1 MEINNKILISL
12 LGIGTCITTAS
23 LLAVRSK
30 IKKVNEKV
38 DYIDK
43 KVNVLSESNRDQVAC
58 WNTQYLINSSVIDK
72 LDSVEEK
79 LNTKTKKSK

>member
-38 DYIDK
+38 DDIDR
-43 KVNVLSESNRDQVAC
+43 KVNVLGLVQTAC
-58 WNTQYLINSSVIDK
+58 WDTQYLINSDFNNK
-72 LDSVEEK
+72 LNSVEEK

>member
-38 DYIDK
+38 DDIDK
-43 KVNVLSESNRDQVAC
+43 RVNVLGAAQTAC
-58 WNTQYLINSSVIDK
+58 WDTQYLINSVVNDK
-72 LDSVEEK
+72 LNSVEEK

>member
-12 LGIGTCITTAS
+12 LGIGACITTAS

-38 DYIDK
+38 DDIDR
-43 KVNVLSESNRDQVAC
+43 KVNVLGAAQTAC
-58 WNTQYLINSSVIDK
+58 WDTQYLINSGVNDK
-72 LDSVEEK
+72 LNSVEEK

>member
-12 LGIGTCITTAS
+12 LGIGSCITTAS

-38 DYIDK
+38 DDIDK
-43 KVNVLSESNRDQVAC
+43 RVNILGAAQTAC
-58 WNTQYLINSSVIDK
+58 WDTQYLINSGVNDK
-72 LDSVEEK
+72 LNSVEEK

>member
-23 LLAVRSK
+23 LLAARSK

-38 DYIDK
+38 DNVDR
-43 KVNVLSESNRDQVAC
+43 KVNILIATQSTC
-58 WNTQYLINSSVIDK
+58 WDTQDLINSSVNNK
-72 LDSVEEK
+72 LNSVEEK
-79 LNTKTKKSK
+79 LNTKAKKSK

>member
-38 DYIDK
+38 DDIDR
-43 KVNVLSESNRDQVAC
+43 KVNVLGAAQTAC
-58 WNTQYLINSSVIDK
+58 WDTQYLINSGVNDK
-72 LDSVEEK
+72 LNSVEEK
-79 LNTKTKKSK
+79 LNTKIKKSK

>member
-23 LLAVRSK
+23 LLAARSK

-38 DYIDK
+38 NDIDR
-43 KVNVLSESNRDQVAC
+43 KVNVLGAAQIAC
-58 WNTQYLINSSVIDK
+58 WDTQYLVNSDVNDR
-72 LDSVEEK
+72 LTSVEEK

>member
-38 DYIDK
+38 DDVDR
-43 KVNVLSESNRDQVAC
+43 KVNVLGAAQTAC
-58 WNTQYLINSSVIDK
+58 WDTQYLINSGVNDK
-72 LDSVEEK
+72 LNSVEEK

>member
-38 DYIDK
+38 DDIDR
-43 KVNVLSESNRDQVAC
+43 KVNVLGAAQTAC
-58 WNTQYLINSSVIDK
+58 WDTQYLINSGVNDK
-72 LDSVEEK
+72 LNSVEEK

>member
-23 LLAVRSK
+23 LLAVRSN

-38 DYIDK
+38 DDIDK
-43 KVNVLSESNRDQVAC
+43 RVKVLGTAQIAC
-58 WNTQYLINSSVIDK
+58 WDTQYFIDSDMNNR
-72 LDSVEEK
+72 LTSVEEK
-79 LNTKTKKSK
+79 FNTKAKKSK

>member
-23 LLAVRSK
+23 LLVVRSK

-43 KVNVLSESNRDQVAC
+43 RVNVLDVAQTAC
-58 WNTQYLINSSVIDK
+58 WDTQYLINSGVNDK
-72 LDSVEEK
+72 LNSVEEK

>member
-30 IKKVNEKV
+30 IKKVNENV
-38 DYIDK
+38 DDIDK
-43 KVNVLSESNRDQVAC
+43 RVNVLGAAQTAC
-58 WNTQYLINSSVIDK
+58 WDTQYLINSGVNDK
-72 LDSVEEK
+72 LNSVEEK

>member
-38 DYIDK
+38 DDIDK
-43 KVNVLSESNRDQVAC
+43 RVNVLGAAQTAC
-58 WNTQYLINSSVIDK
+58 WDTQYLINSGVNDK
-72 LDSVEEK
+72 LNCVEQK
-79 LNTKTKKSK
+79 VNPKTKKSK

>member
-38 DYIDK
+38 DDIDK
-43 KVNVLSESNRDQVAC
+43 RVNVLCAAQTAC
-58 WNTQYLINSSVIDK
+58 WDTQYLINSGVNDK
-72 LDSVEEK
+72 LNSVEEK

>member
-38 DYIDK
+38 DNIDR
-43 KVNVLSESNRDQVAC
+43 KVTVLGAAQIAC
-58 WNTQYLINSSVIDK
+58 WDTQDLINSDVNDK
-72 LDSVEEK
+72 LNSVQEK

>member
-38 DYIDK
+38 DDIDR
-43 KVNVLSESNRDQVAC
+43 KVNVLGVAQTAC
-58 WNTQYLINSSVIDK
+58 WDTQYLINSGVNDK
-72 LDSVEEK
+72 LNSVQEK